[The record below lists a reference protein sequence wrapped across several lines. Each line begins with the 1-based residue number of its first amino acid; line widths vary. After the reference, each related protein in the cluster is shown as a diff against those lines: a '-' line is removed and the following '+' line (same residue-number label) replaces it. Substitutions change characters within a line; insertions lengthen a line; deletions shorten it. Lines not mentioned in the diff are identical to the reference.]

1 MATKMTTRQ
10 SQLRQEVES
19 LREENQRLDKLVQ
32 QQKAG
37 ANPAEKARTPRAKG
51 SERQTP
57 QDLGEAQ
64 REIAQLR
71 GWIQQLQ
78 QEAQMAREELEAA
91 CQREGDTTE
100 CLLQCR
106 TEKQSLESQ
115 VEWLTVQLDQCQAQ
129 KSTVERNME
138 LLTGAACRS
147 KKDCR
152 RTSRPGRS
160 GSAEASERACST
172 TRGSGTTTIQKP
184 GGARRKM
191 RGVDH

>member
-19 LREENQRLDKLVQ
+19 LRENQRLDKLVQ

-37 ANPAEKARTPRAKG
+37 ARPAEKARTPRAKG

-78 QEAQMAREELEAA
+78 HGERSRIYRLIPKTRE
-91 CQREGDTTE
+91 
-100 CLLQCR
+100 
-106 TEKQSLESQ
+106 
-115 VEWLTVQLDQCQAQ
+115 DQ
-129 KSTVERNME
+129 
-138 LLTGAACRS
+138 
-147 KKDCR
+147 
-152 RTSRPGRS
+152 
-160 GSAEASERACST
+160 
-172 TRGSGTTTIQKP
+172 
-184 GGARRKM
+184 
-191 RGVDH
+191 

>member
-1 MATKMTTRQ
+1 MTTRQ

-32 QQKAG
+32 QQRAG
-37 ANPAEKARTPRAKG
+37 ASPAEKARTPRAKG
-51 SERQTP
+51 SERQPP

-64 REIAQLR
+64 SEIAQLR

-91 CQREGDTTE
+91 RQREGDTTE

-115 VEWLTVQLDQCQAQ
+115 VEWLTVRLDQCQAQ
-129 KSTVERNME
+129 KSTVERSME
-138 LLTGAACRS
+138 LLTEQLAEVRKTADERA
-147 KKDCR
+147 
-152 RTSRPGRS
+152 P
-160 GSAEASERACST
+160 AEAEVQRLASAL
-172 TRGSGTTTIQKP
+172 
-184 GGARRKM
+184 ARQ
-191 RGVDH
+191 